1 MQYFPALKLGQ
12 KRVEKAREYLN
23 KLTDGKA
30 MPALALKDT
39 KSDVWEPVGEEILYA
54 IVDESSGFVLTDTS
68 GYIVAMVD
76 NNGIS
81 KAIVQ
86 GVRQEQKENLIKSFE
101 SDNIPEFKGKVS
113 LPV

>member
-1 MQYFPALKLGQ
+1 MQYFPALKLGR

-113 LPV
+113 PPV

>member
-1 MQYFPALKLGQ
+1 MQYFSALKLGQ
-12 KRVEKAREYLN
+12 KRVEKAREYLS

-39 KSDVWEPVGEEILYA
+39 KSNVWEPVGEENLFA
-54 IVDESSGFVLTDTS
+54 VVDESSGFVLTDTS
-68 GYIVAMVD
+68 GYIVAIVD

-86 GVRQEQKENLIKSFE
+86 GVRQEQKENLVKSFE
-101 SDNIPEFKGKVS
+101 TDNIPEFKGKVS

>member
-1 MQYFPALKLGQ
+1 MQYFSALKIGQ
-12 KRVEKAREYLN
+12 KRVEDAKEYLN
-23 KLTDGKA
+23 KFVDNQA

-39 KSDVWEPVGEEILYA
+39 KSNIWEPVGEENLYA
-54 IVDESSGFVLTDTS
+54 KIDESSGFVLTDTS
-68 GYIVAMVD
+68 GYILALCD

-86 GVRQEQKENLIKSFE
+86 GLDKERIDSIIE
-101 SDNIPEFKGKVS
+101 SLQADNIQEYKGKVS